1 MYMLNI
7 EYQTTTLRLVKQT
20 KQEAAKILK
29 AKGLTLTQ
37 YLNLSLNKLV
47 DVKDL
52 PFIEAKP
59 RKVFSADRMKFI
71 NKIHEQNKLPKIKSL
86 SSEEIDEAVWEEF
99 RTK

>member
-7 EYQTTTLRLVKQT
+7 EYQTTTLRLVKHT
-20 KQEAAKILK
+20 KQEAARILK

-47 DVKDL
+47 DIKDL

-59 RKVFSADRMKFI
+59 RKVFTSERMEFI
-71 NKIHEQNKLPKIKSL
+71 NQVHEQNQLPKIKSMT
-86 SSEEIDEAVWEEF
+86 SEEIDNAVWEEF
-99 RTK
+99 KK